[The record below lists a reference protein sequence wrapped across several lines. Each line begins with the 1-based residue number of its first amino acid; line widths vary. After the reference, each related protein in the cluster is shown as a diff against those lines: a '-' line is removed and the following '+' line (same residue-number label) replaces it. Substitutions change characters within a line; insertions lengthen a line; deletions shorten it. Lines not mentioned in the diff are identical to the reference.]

1 MAAGVRNRE
10 SSSRPWPSGVRI
22 MAISTRWSPSPVT
35 RPAHSPSIVARPSS
49 SRPSSRKK
57 SIVPPRSSTTIP
69 TLSIRLSAM
78 CPIYKV
84 SSCLTTDRFRDSSLR
99 TIWLLRLSPAR
110 WHTVYETE
118 WKCGT
123 HGGTMKA
130 PYAKK
135 WQNETDNLR
144 KIVLDCDLVEE
155 LKWGKPCF
163 TYQKKNL
170 AIIIPLKDACA
181 LSFFKGALLKD
192 PKHILKK
199 IGEAQTGRWIK
210 FTSPKEISALQPTLR
225 SYIYE
230 AIEVEESGKKVP
242 LKKASEYVVPEE
254 LQIKLKEAPELKAA
268 FEALTPGR
276 RKSYIFHVS
285 GAKQAKTRAARAEK
299 CVPMILSGRGFNE
312 LPN

>member
-1 MAAGVRNRE
+1 M
-10 SSSRPWPSGVRI
+10 
-22 MAISTRWSPSPVT
+22 
-35 RPAHSPSIVARPSS
+35 
-49 SRPSSRKK
+49 
-57 SIVPPRSSTTIP
+57 
-69 TLSIRLSAM
+69 
-78 CPIYKV
+78 KV
-84 SSCLTTDRFRDSSLR
+84 
-99 TIWLLRLSPAR
+99 
-110 WHTVYETE
+110 
-118 WKCGT
+118 
-123 HGGTMKA
+123 

-163 TYQKKNL
+163 TYQKKNV

-181 LSFFKGALLKD
+181 PSFFKGALLKD
-192 PKHILKK
+192 PKHILQK
-199 IGEAQTGRWIK
+199 IGEAQAGRWIK

-225 SYIYE
+225 RYIYE
-230 AIEVEESGKKVP
+230 AIQVEESRRKVP

-254 LQIKLKEAPELKAA
+254 LQVRLKAA
-268 FEALTPGR
+268 LEALTAGR

-312 LPN
+312 RTD